1 MVLQKAMKQGRNVH
15 GIPLLDAC
23 SDHNITSRMCAWTR
37 WGACLLRF
45 SLRSAQAAP
54 PLFLIEC
61 AWSRLLAWAH
71 QMNCTRKQKKWLWL

>member
-23 SDHNITSRMCAWTR
+23 SDHNIYIKDVWSR

-45 SLRSAQAAP
+45 S
-54 PLFLIEC
+54 FKVVTG
-61 AWSRLLAWAH
+61 LAH
-71 QMNCTRKQKKWLWL
+71 SVSNCKSQTFF